1 MVARAD
7 AKARFPLWVSNL
19 LVFGFLFVVVVG
31 YFFWQA
37 RVTRNSFISSMR
49 PATGLVASV
58 IRLNAR
64 GALLSQEV
72 SEEIL
77 NTFLGNT
84 ARFIDYLDSIE
95 PFTTEELTGFARE
108 TRLVGIYISRERD
121 GHVEGPIAWSQNL
134 PRLFDSKPRLQYDA
148 GSHLYLYYFP
158 RQNRPGWVMVGVEA
172 AKIESLQ
179 KQLGISGAVA
189 AISSLP
195 GVKYVTTAAPKA
207 GAPLTSV
214 AIADRGGSP
223 VAEAKVVIDTTELT
237 VGLDAAHLG
246 TAISR
251 LWRDF
256 FIFSTALAALGMLLS
271 YLLYRQQSRHVAQI
285 RSYER
290 RISAEQQDAAL
301 GRAAAAIAH
310 EIRNPLNA
318 LSMGLQRLHIEGKE
332 LRGENRKLIEVMG
345 EAVHRTNS
353 IVTGLLHYAAPYTVS
368 HEPVRIDLLVEN
380 MAQLYLPRCAE
391 QQIRV
396 SRNISL
402 QQPVSGDADL
412 LGQAVENLL
421 KNAVEAQPRGGF
433 IAIELA
439 RRGVEASLTITNGG
453 FALTPEQAQQMTEP
467 YFTTKAGG
475 TGLGLAITRRIVQ
488 AHGGRISMTPLP
500 DQVIEIAVFLPIAAH
515 AAA

>member
-1 MVARAD
+1 MAGAD

-37 RVTRNSFISSMR
+37 RVTRQSFISSIR
-49 PATGLVASV
+49 PATGLVAGV

-84 ARFIDYLDSIE
+84 ARFIDYLDNIE

-108 TRLVGIYISRERD
+108 TRLVGIYISRDRD
-121 GHVEGPIAWSQNL
+121 GYVEGPRAWSQNL
-134 PRLFDSKPRLQYDA
+134 PRLFDKKTRLEYHA
-148 GSHLYLYYFP
+148 SSHLYLYYFP
-158 RQNRPGWVMVGVEA
+158 RQDRPGWVMVGVEA

-179 KQLGISGAVA
+179 KQLGIPGVVA

-195 GVKYVTTAAPKA
+195 GVKYVKTAVA
-207 GAPLTSV
+207 GAGVPMTSV
-214 AIADRGGSP
+214 AIADSGGSP
-223 VAEAKVVIDTTELT
+223 VAEAKVVIDKTELA
-237 VGLDAAHLG
+237 VGLDAAHLAI
-246 TAISR
+246 AISR

-256 FIFSTALAALGMLLS
+256 FIFSTALAALGVLLS
-271 YLLYRQQSRHVAQI
+271 YLLYRQQSRHVEQI
-285 RSYER
+285 RTYER
-290 RISAEQQDAAL
+290 KISAEQQDAAL
-301 GRAAAAIAH
+301 GRAAAAFAH

-332 LRGENRKLIEVMG
+332 LREENQQLIEVMG
-345 EAVHRTNS
+345 DAVRRTNG
-353 IVTGLLHYAAPYTVS
+353 IVTGLLHYAAPYNVPRQ
-368 HEPVRIDLLVEN
+368 PVRLDLLVEN
-380 MAQLYLPRCAE
+380 MAQLYVPRCAD
-391 QQIRV
+391 QQI
-396 SRNISL
+396 SISQTIDL
-402 QQPVSGDADL
+402 KQPVSGDADL

-433 IAIELA
+433 ITIELI
-439 RRGVEASLTITNGG
+439 RKGTEAALAMTNGG
-453 FALTPEQAQQMTEP
+453 FALPPEQAQQMTEP

-475 TGLGLAITRRIVQ
+475 TGLGLAITRRILL
-488 AHGGRISMTPLP
+488 AHGGRISVTPRQN
-500 DQVIEIAVFLPIAAH
+500 QVIEIAVFLPLAAH
-515 AAA
+515 AVS